1 MDKDTY
7 YSLKTI
13 INVRKRY
20 VINNLEGNL
29 YYQNALAK
37 RQDLVDKVY
46 EIAGKIT
53 DKEKAILDD
62 AFDISAKEN
71 METEA
76 IYLQGIKDC
85 VSLFTA
91 LSNEFI

>member
-46 EIAGKIT
+46 EIARSEERRVGK
-53 DKEKAILDD
+53 ECA
-62 AFDISAKEN
+62 A
-71 METEA
+71 
-76 IYLQGIKDC
+76 
-85 VSLFTA
+85 
-91 LSNEFI
+91 

>member
-29 YYQNALAK
+29 YYQNALNR
-37 RQDLVDKVY
+37 RQELIDKVY
-46 EIAGKIT
+46 EIAG
-53 DKEKAILDD
+53 
-62 AFDISAKEN
+62 DISDEEKEIL
-71 METEA
+71 
-76 IYLQGIKDC
+76 IY
-85 VSLFTA
+85 
-91 LSNEFI
+91 

>member
-13 INVRKRY
+13 ISIRKRY

-29 YYQNALAK
+29 YYQNALNR
-37 RQDLVDKVY
+37 RQELIDKVY
-46 EIAGKIT
+46 EIAGDIS

-62 AFDISAKEN
+62 AFDIGAKEH

-85 VSLFTA
+85 LLLFTA